1 VITASL
7 SASWQSSIIDAC
19 ACTLALVE
27 HLPTDTT
34 KADTGMQASGQPGLR
49 HRTVADWLVTD

>member
-1 VITASL
+1 MS
-7 SASWQSSIIDAC
+7 DAC

-34 KADTGMQASGQPGLR
+34 NADTGMQASGQPGLR